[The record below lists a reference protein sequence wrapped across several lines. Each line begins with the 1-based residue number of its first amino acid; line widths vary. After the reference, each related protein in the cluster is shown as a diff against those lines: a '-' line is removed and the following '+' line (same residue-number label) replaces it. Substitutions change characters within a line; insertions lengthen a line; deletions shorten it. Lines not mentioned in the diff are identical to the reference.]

1 MKKSYRYSMLMRVVS
16 IIVSAAMAVAMI
28 PFASLAEGTGQPGQ
42 SSNAVTSGNESV
54 YEKIIKPDAPSAFV
68 AEPGTHNP
76 YGRDVDQPFL
86 LSEKME
92 LLTLT
97 SYNLDSSDRLKK
109 MEYGSGL
116 KNRVNTGMTQPQA
129 TAFSGYYSENNLWT
143 TNDRLGAGF
152 QESGD
157 LVTNWGDGYNLS
169 YAQSVAWDPL
179 GSGRK
184 DHAAFCGVWF
194 DATNLIAYLRVWTV
208 NVRTGEM
215 YNIVDLGRIDW
226 LGYYTLA
233 AYEGNNYFAI
243 TAGDYNGDGKDGLVV
258 YFPGSGS
265 SYGLTYLHL
274 DPDSDFPLTRDN
286 ATSQVLLHDSYGSFE
301 LKSSGSKRDR
311 LCVALD
317 SGDVNGDSIDDLVVL
332 SYIQYPSTSAFRSL
346 DTSLYRPY
354 VAVSLGDRSLGS
366 GGADI
371 VHKKSGGS
379 GIISTGTKEGQ
390 KTVFETMVSPGLSL
404 GNTDGGA
411 RKNIVIAGLQN
422 KIVSQENNPD
432 KVYNAYY
439 SLSSTFKNMEIA
451 VYTVT
456 DSGGVNRSYFGSQ
469 ETNRWTWGGSYS
481 SDDVWSETMVKC
493 VNINGADQPALTFIS
508 GTLYQ
513 VTTSNVVK
521 VFEPDYFQHTDSGAE
536 SSASLT
542 NVHMASVTAG
552 VFDGNE
558 YGREQVVFSFG
569 LKTSGKH
576 VYRFKYGIIG
586 GCEYNESFDHN
597 DKEVLSGIKQ
607 EYSTNAKSFWSN
619 DIDSGDGYV
628 VSGGKGDYLQQN
640 LNCVVLAVDRNDDGT
655 YVRFN
660 REGAGWLYTNP
671 VVEAVI
677 QAAPYFGELG
687 QTAGGTTYTMT
698 TSFGSSNT
706 QTKTTGFGGGVAND
720 FKSVAVS
727 VSVKAGGSMNLS
739 SGFTKSFTR
748 SYSQSFRAGNRDTV
762 VLSRTPVLTYSYD
775 IFTKERPQVDASL
788 YTPAYDKKGNQI
800 GYWRTKALTITVPQK
815 PAAVQLSIEDYNS
828 FVTYYNQKADEIDH
842 NTPAGSQK
850 SEISIPR
857 LVPLDE
863 DHVQMTGLIG
873 NEGNP
878 WAYRTPWGSGT
889 AGNPGLDIML
899 QNRVDLGYAGASN
912 TLGTSYTQ
920 TEAANSSSSKG
931 FNFDISIK
939 GGFDFL
945 IVGNHVGGYFSFN
958 QSSATSWSTSRGSGT
973 SIAGTV
979 NDLNASALVP
989 SKARDNATIE
999 QYKFKWGFGQYGL
1012 LDKDGNSLCLDGN
1025 TAKIERPSTDYQR
1038 QTEPQTGKEVEVIKF
1053 DYIDVVNQ
1061 TLVLAYAI
1069 EGGTLRAPLSPPSGL
1084 KVEQDGSTVN
1094 LKWEAPLPDANRL
1107 NGGTAS
1113 KYNIYTIDS
1122 TGQATKI
1129 GEKAADGGTGVIT
1142 YSLDTFIAGKQGQ
1155 IITFAVSAVD
1165 AQDIES
1171 IYSNKISYSVGSGG
1185 TGQNGKSAYE
1195 LAVEQGYV
1203 GTLEEWLE
1211 SLIGSDGLS
1220 AYQVAVK
1227 NGFVGS
1233 ETEWLKSLIGATGES
1248 GKSAYQ
1254 VAVQHGYTG
1263 TEEQW
1268 LDSLEGEDGSSAY
1281 EIYVKDVVNSGETP
1295 EKRAEW
1301 DSVLTLGISALK
1313 SEGNTNADDYF
1324 ALFYEMYRSEEFAGE
1339 DRAYSE
1345 EKWLEK
1351 LAETSGYYVYKE
1363 TVKRTAILRSRWLE
1377 LLESELT
1384 DSSMES
1390 YYEFYKNRVL
1400 ESAATPSDYQVLPMH
1415 EWLTQLMGNGGYRVY
1430 YETVFGEILSEQEW
1444 LNSLKGNGI
1453 DRIEKTTSADGAT
1466 WYYTIYY
1473 TDEEMDPYVID
1484 IPVPEEGKSAY
1495 QSYVKNCVEA
1505 RSVWNENLREAFERV
1520 GEDAELEAVQEAAYQ
1535 VFVKAMQKADP
1546 DGVKTPDLDTWT
1558 ADITDLRLTA
1568 TSSILPDDIT
1578 ADEFKELTLSAG
1590 GYNIYKNYAEEACM
1604 SETEWLESLKGK
1616 GTDGKSSYELAV
1628 EHGYEGTEEQWL
1640 ASLAGAKGE
1649 KGEKGASGSSGSS
1662 GSKGDKGDKGDSG
1675 LSAYALAVQQGYSGT
1690 LDEWL
1695 ASLKG
1700 ADGAPGAAGPRG
1712 ADGTNG
1718 IDGSNGLSAYELAVS
1733 RGFTGTLDEWLESL
1747 KGSDGPGSGNYA
1759 TETGSE
1765 SIVSFGDGNPQGYEP
1780 TDYATV
1786 KSAAKGLYVDAN
1798 DDVIMLTDDDD
1809 FIVLG
1814 HMNGEILD
1822 GADGGAKLR
1831 RMEAFDAVGRNAARG
1846 AMALSLVSL
1855 IGNTA
1860 ELVWLVIR
1868 RKRRGVHNLF

>member
-1 MKKSYRYSMLMRVVS
+1 MLMRVVS

-28 PFASLAEGTGQPGQ
+28 PFASLAEGTGQPDQ

-92 LLTLT
+92 LLTMT
-97 SYNLDSSDRLKK
+97 SYNLDRDSDWIKK

-116 KNRVNTGMTQPQA
+116 KNRVNTGKTQPQE
-129 TAFSGYYSENNLWT
+129 TGVSGYYSENNLW
-143 TNDRLGAGF
+143 NENSRLASGF
-152 QESGD
+152 QDSGN
-157 LVTNWGDGYNLS
+157 LVTNWDSKYNLS
-169 YAQSVAWDPL
+169 YAQGVAWDPL
-179 GSGRK
+179 GTGRK
-184 DHAAFCGVWF
+184 DHAAFCGAYF
-194 DATNLIAYLRVWTV
+194 DSANSKAHLRVWTV

-215 YNIVDLGRIDW
+215 YNTVDLGTMDW
-226 LGYYTLA
+226 LGSSTLA

-265 SYGLTYLHL
+265 SYGLSYLHL
-274 DPDSDFPLTRDN
+274 DPNSYQLTRDN
-286 ATSQVLLHDSYGSFE
+286 TASQVLLHDTYGSYE
-301 LKSSGSKRDR
+301 LKSSSSKRDR

-317 SGDVNGDSIDDLVVL
+317 SGDVNGDNIDDLVVL
-332 SYIQYPSTSAFRSL
+332 SYIQYPSSSAFLSL

-354 VAVSLGDRSLGS
+354 VAVSLGDKSLEG

-379 GIISTGTKEGQ
+379 GIISTGTMDGK

-422 KIVSQENNPD
+422 KIVSKENNPD
-432 KVYNAYY
+432 KADDAY
-439 SLSSTFKNMEIA
+439 SALKSTFDHMEIA

-469 ETNRWTWGGSYS
+469 ATNKWTRGGTYS
-481 SDDVWSETMVKC
+481 SDDVWPETMVKC
-493 VNINGADQPALTFIS
+493 AKINGADQPALTFIS

-521 VFEPDYFQHTDSGAE
+521 VFEPDYFQHTDDGAE
-536 SSASLT
+536 SATIT
-542 NVHMASVTAG
+542 NTHIASVTAG

-558 YGREQVVFSFG
+558 YGREQVAFSFG

-586 GCEYNESFDHN
+586 GCEYNESFDHS
-597 DKEVLSGIKQ
+597 DKEVVSGIDQ
-607 EYSTNAKSFWSN
+607 QYSTNAKSFWSN
-619 DIDSGDGYV
+619 DIDSGDNGYV
-628 VSGGKGDYLQQN
+628 ISGGKGDYLEQN
-640 LNCVVLAVDRNDDGT
+640 LNCVVLAVDKNDDGT
-655 YVRFN
+655 YVRFS
-660 REGAGWLYTNP
+660 EGGAGWLYANP

-698 TSFGSSNT
+698 TSFGSS
-706 QTKTTGFGGGVAND
+706 KTHSDSFAFGGGLADD
-720 FKSVAVS
+720 FKSEGVAIN
-727 VSVKAGGSMNLS
+727 VKIGGTYKYSY
-739 SGFTKSFTR
+739 GYVKSFTR
-748 SYSQSFRAGNRDTV
+748 SYSQSFKAAGKDTV

-775 IFTKERPQVDASL
+775 VFSKERPQVDASL
-788 YTPAYDKKGNQI
+788 YTTAYDKKGNQI
-800 GYWRTKALTITVPQK
+800 GYWRLKALTVTVPQK

-842 NTPAGSQK
+842 NTPSGSQK

-863 DHVQMTGLIG
+863 DHVQMAGLTG

-878 WAYRTPWGSGT
+878 WAYRTPWESST
-889 AGNPGLDIML
+889 AENPGLNLMPG
-899 QNRVDLGYAGASN
+899 NRVDLGTAGGSN
-912 TLGTSYTQ
+912 TLSTAYSE
-920 TEAANSSSSKG
+920 TESENYSHTGG
-931 FNFDISIK
+931 FHFDIAIK
-939 GGFDFL
+939 GGFDL
-945 IVGNHVGGYFSFN
+945 LVVDNYTGGYFSFDY
-958 QSSATSWSTSRGSGT
+958 SGSTSWSTSRGNGT

-989 SKARDNATIE
+989 AVARDKATIE

-1012 LDKDGNSLCLDGN
+1012 LDKDGKSLCLDGN
-1025 TAKIERPSTDYQR
+1025 KTKIKKPSTDYQK
-1038 QTEPQTGKEVEVIKF
+1038 QTEPQTGKEVDVIKF
-1053 DYIDVVNQ
+1053 DYEDVVNQ

-1069 EGGTLRAPLSPPSGL
+1069 EGGTLKAPLSPPSGL

-1094 LKWEAPLPDANRL
+1094 LKWEAPLPDTNRL

-1113 KYNIYTIDS
+1113 KYNIYTIDP

-1165 AQDIES
+1165 SQDIES

-1185 TGQNGKSAYE
+1185 GGQNGKSAYE

-1227 NGFVGS
+1227 NGFIGS
-1233 ETEWLKSLIGATGES
+1233 ETDWLKSLIGATGES

-1268 LDSLEGEDGSSAY
+1268 LVSLEGEDGLSAY
-1281 EIYVKDVVNSGETP
+1281 EIYVKNVVDSGDTP
-1295 EKRAEW
+1295 ENHAKWDKKLTEAIAALAGNENAE
-1301 DSVLTLGISALK
+1301 
-1313 SEGNTNADDYF
+1313 DYF
-1324 ALFYEMYRSEEFAGE
+1324 TAFYNLYKSEEFAGE
-1339 DRAYSE
+1339 GRAYSE
-1345 EKWLEK
+1345 EKWMEK
-1351 LAETSGYYVYKE
+1351 LAEASGYYVYKE
-1363 TVKRTAILRSRWLE
+1363 AVKRTAISRSRWLE
-1377 LLESELT
+1377 LLERELT

-1578 ADEFKELTLSAG
+1578 ADEFKELALSAG

-1662 GSKGDKGDKGDSG
+1662 GSKGDKGNKGDSG